1 MNSDFSD
8 LLQYFN
14 EEKVEYLIVGGYAVI
29 AYSEPRYTKDL
40 DLWIWAT
47 PQNAERVYRALRR
60 FKAPIGEM
68 TPADFEEEGYVF
80 QIGVSP
86 IRIDI
91 LMSIDGV
98 DFDEAWNNRVKM
110 NFGSVEAW
118 IIGKNDL
125 IRNKK
130 ASGRAQDLLD
140 VQSLEQE

>member
-110 NFGSVEAW
+110 NFGGVEAW